1 MKILEVHLRNF
12 RNYIDEIIKFD
23 DHLNIIIGDNA
34 QGKTNILEG
43 IVLCSNCRSFKDVDD
58 VAMIK
63 HNEAFGDCEVT
74 YMDDKKKR
82 VKVILS
88 SKGKTLLANNVPIN
102 KTSDFIGLLNVI
114 IFEPSHISFFDKSP
128 SYRRK
133 VVDMEISKVDKKYV
147 YALNN
152 YYKLLK
158 ERNNYLKN
166 EDIDLNYLSVLEN
179 KMIEHQ
185 IIIIQKRQELVNII
199 NKRLAILFSKLNDNK
214 INLNLNYQCCV
225 DQNNLQENLNNMYKQ
240 NHKRDLLFNV
250 TNAGIHREDFIFKID
265 DHLVCD
271 VASQGQK
278 RLAIIAFK
286 LMLIN
291 YIKFKTNKMPILLLD
306 DILSELDEEK
316 QLLLLKTI
324 SNDIQTIITTTSINA
339 NLYEQGFKVIKINQ
353 GRVGG
358 NK

>member
-1 MKILEVHLRNF
+1 MKISQVHLRNF
-12 RNYIDEIIKFD
+12 RNYHDEVINFD

-58 VAMIK
+58 VQMIK
-63 HNEAFGDCEVT
+63 HGEAFGDCEVT
-74 YMDDKKKR
+74 FKDDKTLK
-82 VKVILS
+82 VKVIIS
-88 SKGKTLLANNVPIN
+88 SKGKTLLANNNPIS

-133 VVDMEISKVDKKYV
+133 VADMEISKVDKKYV

-158 ERNNYLKN
+158 ERNAYLKN
-166 EDIDLNYLSVLEN
+166 SDIDLNYLNVLEE
-179 KMIEHQ
+179 KMIDYQ
-185 IIIIQKRQELVNII
+185 LIIIEKRQELVDII
-199 NKRLAILFSKLNDNK
+199 NRRLKVMYSKLNGHDIDLK
-214 INLNLNYQCCV
+214 LYYHCCV
-225 DQNNLQENLNNMYKQ
+225 DHDDIKENLKKMYKQ
-240 NHKRDLLFNV
+240 NHKKDLLFNV
-250 TNAGIHREDFIFKID
+250 TNAGIHREDLIFKID
-265 DHLVCD
+265 DNLVSN

-291 YIKFKTNKMPILLLD
+291 YIKFKTNKLPVLLLD
-306 DILSELDEEK
+306 DILSELDENK
-316 QLLLLKTI
+316 QSLLLHTI
-324 SNDIQTIITTTSINA
+324 SQDIQTIITTTAINSSI
-339 NLYEQGFKVIKINQ
+339 YEQGFKVIKIKE
-353 GRVGG
+353 GKVGG